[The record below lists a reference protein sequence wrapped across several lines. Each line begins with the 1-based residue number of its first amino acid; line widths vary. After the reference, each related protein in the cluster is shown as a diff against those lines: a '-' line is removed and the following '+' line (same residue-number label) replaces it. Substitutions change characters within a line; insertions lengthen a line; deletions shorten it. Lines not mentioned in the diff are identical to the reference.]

1 MTWLWFAGGLLVG
14 INIGFALGAIWNG
27 MIRGQQRIDRAGD

>member
-14 INIGFALGAIWNG
+14 INIGFVMGAVWNG
-27 MIRGQQRIDRAGD
+27 MIRGNQRSEGAGD